1 MVLHTQKSRPRVVLC
16 IGLKSSEKSMCVYGI
31 CIHMIYV
38 YHICIHIVYVHRT
51 ISSHCMCILY
61 MYTCCICKQYMYV
74 YILYMYTGPY
84 PLHVN
89 DTSVIQQENALDF
102 LGIRV

>member
-1 MVLHTQKSRPRVVLC
+1 MC
-16 IGLKSSEKSMCVYGI
+16 IYVYGI